1 MDWLAFAGSILG
13 GLIGGLFTFI
23 GVSLTIKHEDKQ
35 KKLEELKM
43 ANENKPRLEIIRA
56 VDFDLEAKNM
66 SKLHADINALV
77 LKINSFKEEHGR
89 AMFEYDYSLD
99 EKELHCFEFIMKNT
113 GLTEIEDICLT
124 SNLPKDTGLM
134 NYYSSEMYLSN
145 KLLSYDVWSDKRYLK
160 PGSSLK
166 VRIIFPKDK
175 IIVSNLGSAIISIW
189 LKDVNGMVWHQPL
202 FVEKKE
208 TEISRLSSIKEFKN
222 ATDIETSIKCFK
234 NPYKW

>member
-23 GVSLTIKHEDKQ
+23 GVCLTIKHEDRQ
-35 KKLEELKM
+35 KKLDELKK
-43 ANENKPRLEIIRA
+43 ADENKPRLEIIGA
-56 VDFDLEAKNM
+56 VDFDLDAKNV

-77 LKINSFKEEHGR
+77 LKIKSFKEEDGQ
-89 AMFEYDYSLD
+89 AMFEYDYSSD
-99 EKELHCFEFIMKNT
+99 EKKFHCFEFIMKNT

-208 TEISRLSSIKEFKN
+208 TEISRLSTIDDFKN
-222 ATDIETSIKCFK
+222 AKDIKTAIKCFK
-234 NPYKW
+234 NPYMW

>member
-23 GVSLTIKHEDKQ
+23 GVRLTIKHEEKQ
-35 KKLEELKM
+35 KNLDELKK
-43 ANENKPRLEIIRA
+43 ANESKPRLEIIGA
-56 VDFDLEAKNM
+56 VDFDLDTKKAF
-66 SKLHADINALV
+66 KLHGDINAFV
-77 LKINSFKEEHGR
+77 LKIKSFKEEHGR